1 MGRKMGKK
9 ETKERIHQYSELSR
23 EKLMSNSKDTGIL
36 PKFAETVIRA
46 ACNGER
52 LARNDVKARG
62 LEKTDIVMVIDGKRC
77 KLEVKCSA
85 GAVFYARKDGCGNP
99 LDLPQTIDEFDESQI
114 LSGADLVVYA
124 PDTFPD
130 WLNNPEQ
137 VLKSSFVLTR
147 ADFIGLLLAMTKG
160 RNYGL
165 KIDRARGQVTMC
177 NLVDKKRNKETG
189 EIKYYTARLDR
200 AWDFIESNNF
210 PTVESWLKELG
221 RL

>member
-1 MGRKMGKK
+1 MDTRMGKR
-9 ETKERIHQYSELSR
+9 ETAQKIREYARLSR
-23 EKLMSNSKDTGIL
+23 EKLNSSKDTGVL
-36 PKFAETVIRA
+36 PKWAETVIRA

-85 GAVFYARKDGCGNP
+85 GAVFYARKDGCGNS
-99 LDLPQTIDEFDESQI
+99 LDLPQSLEQFSENQI
-114 LSGADLVVYA
+114 LAGADFVIYA

-189 EIKYYTARLDR
+189 EVKYYTARLDR
-200 AWDFIESNNF
+200 AWDFIESRGF

>member
-1 MGRKMGKK
+1 MDTRMGKR
-9 ETKERIHQYSELSR
+9 ETAQKIREYAMLSR
-23 EKLMSNSKDTGIL
+23 EKLNSSKDTGVL
-36 PKFAETVIRA
+36 PKWAETVIRA

-52 LARNDVKARG
+52 LAFNDVKARKA
-62 LEKTDIVMVIDGKRC
+62 EKSDIVMYIGKKRV
-77 KLEVKCSA
+77 KLEVKCCA

-99 LDLPQTIDEFDESQI
+99 LDLPQTLEQFSENQI
-114 LSGADLVVYA
+114 LAGADFVVYA

-137 VLKSSFVLTR
+137 VIKSCFVLTR
-147 ADFIGLLLAMTKG
+147 QDFIEMLLAMTKG

-165 KIDRARGQVTMC
+165 KIDKVRGQVTMC
-177 NLVDKKRNKETG
+177 NLTERKKMKDGSVKT
-189 EIKYYTARLDR
+189 YTTRLDR
-200 AWDFIESNNF
+200 AWDFIESHDF

>member
-1 MGRKMGKK
+1 MSKMSKRETAKK
-9 ETKERIHQYSELSR
+9 IREYAEFSR
-23 EKLMSNSKDTGIL
+23 EKLQNSKDTAIL
-36 PKFAETVIRA
+36 PKWAETVIRA

-52 LARNDVKARG
+52 LAASDVKARRA
-62 LEKTDIVMVIDGKRC
+62 EKTDIVMYIEKKRI

-85 GAVFYARKDGCGNP
+85 GAVFYARKDGCGNQ
-99 LDLPQTIDEFDESQI
+99 LDLPQSLEQFSENQI
-114 LSGADLVVYA
+114 LAGADLVVYA
-124 PDTFPD
+124 PDTFPE

-137 VLKSSFVLTR
+137 VLKSSFIMTR

-200 AWDFIESNNF
+200 AWDYIESRGF

>member
-1 MGRKMGKK
+1 MSSKMSKR
-9 ETKERIHQYSELSR
+9 ETAQKIREYAMLSR
-23 EKLMSNSKDTGIL
+23 EKLNSSKDTGVL
-36 PKFAETVIRA
+36 PKWAETVIRA

-52 LARNDVKARG
+52 LSANDVKARRA
-62 LEKTDIVMVIDGKRC
+62 EKSDIVMYIEKKRV
-77 KLEVKCSA
+77 KLEVKCGA
-85 GAVFYARKDGCGNP
+85 GAVFYAKKDGAGNP
-99 LDLPQTIDEFDESQI
+99 LNLPETLEEFDESQI

-137 VLKSSFVLTR
+137 VIKSCFVLTR
-147 ADFIGLLLAMTKG
+147 QDFIEMLLAMTKG

-177 NLVDKKRNKETG
+177 NMVDKKRNKETG
-189 EIKYYTARLDR
+189 EVKYYTARLDR
-200 AWDFIESNNF
+200 AWDYIESRGF